1 MRTTLKLSSLVGAL
15 VMMAA
20 LARGVSAAQGYAA
33 GDYKEGY
40 ETDAYTTRSVALD
53 TRSRRGRPADLMAGF
68 NAAPLG
74 LPPIP
79 VPADNPVSP
88 ARLDLGRK
96 LFFDRRLSLNGTI
109 SCAMCHV
116 PEQGFANNELALAVG
131 LEGRTVR
138 RNAPTLYNVAY
149 FQRLFADGREDRLE
163 QQAWQPM
170 LAHNEMDNPSV
181 GEVLRKLNALD
192 DYAGLF
198 EAAFAGREADME
210 TVGAAIAT
218 YERALVSAGSAF
230 DRWRYGGQKDA
241 LGPAAQRGFRLFT
254 GKGQCSSCHLVGTD
268 AALFM
273 DNDFHNTGVGW
284 FAAMS
289 PETGK
294 RRVQLAPGVF
304 QMVDTA
310 IIAAVSEPVEGD
322 VGLYEITRDPADRW
336 RYKTPSLRNIALTA
350 PYMHNGSL
358 QTLADVIGFY
368 NQGGHPNEGQD
379 SRLRP
384 LDLTARQQQDLVA
397 FLESLTGDNTR
408 ELVAD
413 AFAAPI
419 GDPEALP

>member
-1 MRTTLKLSSLVGAL
+1 
-15 VMMAA
+15 MAVFTA
-20 LARGVSAAQGYAA
+20 
-33 GDYKEGY
+33 
-40 ETDAYTTRSVALD
+40 
-53 TRSRRGRPADLMAGF
+53 PP
-68 NAAPLG
+68 PLG

-79 VPADNPVSP
+79 VPADNPVS
-88 ARLDLGRK
+88 AAGLALGRK

-131 LEGRTVR
+131 LEGRTER

-149 FQRLFADGREDRLE
+149 FQRLFYDGREDRLE

-170 LAHNEMDNPSV
+170 LAHNEMGNPSV
-181 GEVLRKLNALD
+181 GEVLRKLNTLD

-198 EAAFAGREADME
+198 EAAFAGRGADME

-218 YERALVSAGSAF
+218 YERALVSADSAF
-230 DRWRYGGQKDA
+230 DRWRYGGQQDA
-241 LGPAAQRGFRLFT
+241 LSAAAQRGFRLFT
-254 GKGQCSSCHLVGTD
+254 GKGRCSSCHLVGTD
-268 AALFM
+268 SALFM
-273 DNDFHNTGVGW
+273 DNQFHNTGVGW
-284 FAAMS
+284 FAAMN
-289 PETGK
+289 PTAGK

-310 IIAAVSEPVEGD
+310 IIAAVSEPAEGD
-322 VGLYEITRDPADRW
+322 VGLYEITQDPADRW

-368 NQGGHPNEGQD
+368 NLGGHPNEGQD
-379 SRLRP
+379 PRLQP
-384 LDLTARQQQDLVA
+384 LDLTTRQQQDLVA

-408 ELVAD
+408 ALVAD

-419 GDPEALP
+419 GDPDASP